1 MFVTKLDKPWK
12 DSPFLFQGFL
22 IENAQTIE
30 QLKDECEY
38 VYIDTC
44 KQNSDLPIS
53 ISYLSHSP
61 SRRRKIHWL
70 KKLFNF
76 LATLLRSNKKHY
88 HLVDIVEKRID
99 LQDIC
104 AYPNTSSIEL
114 EAINAHQLYNKIGHQ
129 FNDFLKDVRQNAVV
143 NEKMAYQMVRCCL
156 DSILKTPDALMLM
169 TSLEEKDTYT
179 FQHSLNICILALGL
193 GKHLSLP
200 REELET
206 IGLCGLLHD
215 IGKIH
220 IADAILNKPG
230 LFSEDEYLNMKQHP
244 KLGMELLKYHSS
256 IKEPVIEAAYS
267 HHERLDGK
275 GYPRGLQGNQIS
287 PYAKLIAI
295 IDVYDAMTNDRIYKR
310 GKTHFETINLMLEQ
324 SVHCLDKTLI
334 EAFIR
339 CLSIYPVGSIV
350 ELTNGMV
357 ALVVEVNE
365 LSKLKPKII
374 LLLDE
379 LKQPMPER
387 FVDLQKLEVD
397 SDGQP
402 FVIRTIVHP
411 STYHIDVTAYIQ
423 NGLLNNI
430 FSLKEKSEN
439 I

>member
-1 MFVTKLDKPWK
+1 
-12 DSPFLFQGFL
+12 
-22 IENAQTIE
+22 
-30 QLKDECEY
+30 
-38 VYIDTC
+38 
-44 KQNSDLPIS
+44 
-53 ISYLSHSP
+53 
-61 SRRRKIHWL
+61 
-70 KKLFNF
+70 
-76 LATLLRSNKKHY
+76 
-88 HLVDIVEKRID
+88 
-99 LQDIC
+99 
-104 AYPNTSSIEL
+104 
-114 EAINAHQLYNKIGHQ
+114 
-129 FNDFLKDVRQNAVV
+129 
-143 NEKMAYQMVRCCL
+143 MVRCCL